1 MPEVVKKANTST
13 TPKKAVQK
21 VPEVLL
27 KKRKLYADLKA
38 RRLRAQVQAVKDK
51 KYKRLLIFKRAEK
64 YASEYRKKERDLIRL
79 KRSAKIRNNYHV
91 DAEPALAFVMRIRGI
106 RGVHPRVKQVL
117 RLFRLRQIN
126 NGVFV
131 KLNKATIQMLRIA
144 EPYIAWGYPNL
155 KSVRE
160 LIYKRGFGKVNKQ
173 RIPLSDNSVIERNLG
188 KQNIICME
196 DLVHEIFTV
205 GDSFKKASNFLW
217 PFKLN
222 NPKGGWRKKANH
234 FADGGDFGN
243 REQYINRLLPKVARS
258 QIQKLEKFF
267 LKIGRSANPDAYT
280 VSALLGL
287 DTIHVANQA
296 SCSNG
301 SGSHP
306 YAIDSSDFNNDDVLD
321 HMIANSAHATIDIRS
336 GHGNGTFI
344 EESTYPADNGLS
356 PQSNDKGSFI
366 NETVYSVDYGSHP
379 CFIKVNS
386 FNKDNRI
393 DLAIVN
399 RGTST
404 VDVLLSFDYRK
415 FRIYSSFVIGLNC
428 CLRSVGIGNFNN
440 DSLLDVDA
448 ANEITN
454 NVGILLGY
462 DNRNFKP
469 QKTYSTR
476 DDSTPH
482 SITAADFNREYG
494 NGSFG
499 NPKSYSLGY
508 DVRLYSVT
516 VGNLNKD
523 SWIDMTTVNYGTDN
537 VDIFLHM

>member
-64 YASEYRKKERDLIRL
+64 YASEYKKKERDLIRL

-126 NGVFV
+126 NGIFV

-243 REQYINRLLPKVARS
+243 REQYINRLLRKMIEPCNPYSQGCQITNSKIEKV
-258 QIQKLEKFF
+258 F
-267 LKIGRSANPDAYT
+267 LKIGRSDDPDAYT
-280 VSALLGL
+280 ASVLLGR
-287 DTIHVANQA
+287 DTIYAANQA
-296 SCSNG
+296 SYSNS
-301 SGSHP
+301 SGSHR

-321 HMIANSAHATIDIRS
+321 LMIVNSVHATIGMRS
-336 GHGNGTFI
+336 GHDNGTFI
-344 EESTYPADNGLS
+344 EESKYPAENDSS
-356 PQSNDKGSFI
+356 PQSVVAGGFNM
-366 NETVYSVDYGSHP
+366 DYQMD
-379 CFIKVNS
+379 I
-386 FNKDNRI
+386 
-393 DLAIVN
+393 
-399 RGTST
+399 
-404 VDVLLSFDYRK
+404 
-415 FRIYSSFVIGLNC
+415 
-428 CLRSVGIGNFNN
+428 
-440 DSLLDVDA
+440 
-448 ANEITN
+448 ANT
-454 NVGILLGY
+454 
-462 DNRNFKP
+462 
-469 QKTYSTR
+469 
-476 DDSTPH
+476 
-482 SITAADFNREYG
+482 
-494 NGSFG
+494 
-499 NPKSYSLGY
+499 
-508 DVRLYSVT
+508 
-516 VGNLNKD
+516 
-523 SWIDMTTVNYGTDN
+523 
-537 VDIFLHM
+537 